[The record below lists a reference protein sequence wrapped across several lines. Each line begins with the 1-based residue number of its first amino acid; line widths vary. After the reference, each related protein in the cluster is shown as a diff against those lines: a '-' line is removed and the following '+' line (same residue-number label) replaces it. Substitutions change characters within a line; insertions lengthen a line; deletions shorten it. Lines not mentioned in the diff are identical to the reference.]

1 MPKVTKTPRMQI
13 TIGLDFEVLARL
25 REMAEKKGTTV
36 TKLIEEIVVEKVQEG
51 INKIKGG
58 S

>member
-25 REMAEKKGTTV
+25 REMAGKKGTTV
-36 TKLIEEIVVEKVQEG
+36 TKLIEEIVVEKVQKRG
-51 INKIKGG
+51 KGG
-58 S
+58 KDAN